1 MLLWRKPIHRG
12 VSRDKGS
19 YLLEGKVEN
28 PSKDR
33 ENLVDWG
40 ASKGETME
48 FFFFFFCRNYR
59 TVEKE
64 ESAGH
69 IRMYEVEMTLGKT
82 VDIFLNGE

>member
-1 MLLWRKPIHRG
+1 MSLGIREVICLKGKWKIHLKIERIWWIEGRQGEKLWK
-12 VSRDKGS
+12 
-19 YLLEGKVEN
+19 
-28 PSKDR
+28 
-33 ENLVDWG
+33 
-40 ASKGETME
+40 
-48 FFFFFFCRNYR
+48 FFFFFCRNYR